1 MINQFRLRM
10 APSQAENFDH
20 GLIGFEKER
29 ELFELINQFRLRMAS
44 FQVWKVDH
52 RLLIYFEKEMNLFEK
67 NYLKRIEGLMGQA
80 AYGKVDWVMSGVMVT
95 R

>member
-1 MINQFRLRM
+1 MERM
-10 APSQAENFDH
+10 APSQAGDLDH
-20 GLIGFEKER
+20 SLIGFVRER
-29 ELFELINQFRLRMAS
+29 KLFELINQFRLRMAS